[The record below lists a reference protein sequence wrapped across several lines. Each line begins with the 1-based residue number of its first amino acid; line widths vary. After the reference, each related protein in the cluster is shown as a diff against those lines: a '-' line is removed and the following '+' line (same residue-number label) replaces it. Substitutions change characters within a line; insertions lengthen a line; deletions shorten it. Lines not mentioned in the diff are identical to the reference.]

1 MSKRS
6 LRVGCVPWA
15 RTRLIQL
22 RLIFLIKTSKPSET
36 LNLSDGLGL
45 NKKCVRTY
53 GHTSYLHT
61 QAALATVW
69 TGEGKNRIDVENP
82 NPGNRAG
89 QIHYQDNAGN
99 KWLYDPK
106 TKTFKDAPKSVNKLL
121 NNPKFKNGIDKA
133 MKYLGEEK

>member
-1 MSKRS
+1 M
-6 LRVGCVPWA
+6 
-15 RTRLIQL
+15 
-22 RLIFLIKTSKPSET
+22 
-36 LNLSDGLGL
+36 
-45 NKKCVRTY
+45 RTY

-69 TGEGKNRIDVENP
+69 KGEGKNRIDVENP

-121 NNPKFKNGIDKA
+121 NNPKFKMVLIRQ
-133 MKYLGEEK
+133 

>member
-1 MSKRS
+1 M
-6 LRVGCVPWA
+6 
-15 RTRLIQL
+15 
-22 RLIFLIKTSKPSET
+22 
-36 LNLSDGLGL
+36 
-45 NKKCVRTY
+45 RTY

-69 TGEGKNRIDVENP
+69 KGEGKNRIDVENP

-133 MKYLGEEK
+133 MKYLGEEKWFMQI